1 MIFLEFSKRF
11 FTFYFWELECFF
23 VLKRCFSLRPFQWYI
38 VRLATRTGS
47 VSNPN
52 RRIWPYYRL
61 LPPGRRD
68 PHVRV
73 PPETRRKKIKS
84 STFPTRSKRLR
95 ALQASENRP
104 AEIYKNRV
112 GPRC

>member
-47 VSNPN
+47 VSNP
-52 RRIWPYYRL
+52 RIWPYYRL

-68 PHVRV
+68 PHVRTVEWV
-73 PPETRRKKIKS
+73 PERVERTN
-84 STFPTRSKRLR
+84 RLSFER
-95 ALQASENRP
+95 
-104 AEIYKNRV
+104 
-112 GPRC
+112 G

>member
-68 PHVRV
+68 PHVHVHYGGETEGGLGV
-73 PPETRRKKIKS
+73 P
-84 STFPTRSKRLR
+84 
-95 ALQASENRP
+95 
-104 AEIYKNRV
+104 EIGKWRFHLEIA
-112 GPRC
+112 

>member
-47 VSNPN
+47 VSNP
-52 RRIWPYYRL
+52 IGGYGPTTAYC
-61 LPPGRRD
+61 PPG
-68 PHVRV
+68 VA
-73 PPETRRKKIKS
+73 TR
-84 STFPTRSKRLR
+84 TYT
-95 ALQASENRP
+95 
-104 AEIYKNRV
+104 
-112 GPRC
+112 

>member
-68 PHVRV
+68 PHVHGRGA
-73 PPETRRKKIKS
+73 RR
-84 STFPTRSKRLR
+84 LED
-95 ALQASENRP
+95 L
-104 AEIYKNRV
+104 
-112 GPRC
+112 

>member
-73 PPETRRKKIKS
+73 RLACTNLSPFS
-84 STFPTRSKRLR
+84 SSGNANTAKFSLKFGINGGAHL
-95 ALQASENRP
+95 
-104 AEIYKNRV
+104 V
-112 GPRC
+112 VW

>member
-47 VSNPN
+47 VSNSN
-52 RRIWPYYRL
+52 RRI
-61 LPPGRRD
+61 
-68 PHVRV
+68 
-73 PPETRRKKIKS
+73 TI
-84 STFPTRSKRLR
+84 FAFKRAPMAPR
-95 ALQASENRP
+95 ASRP
-104 AEIYKNRV
+104 ARTRHTSISTLKDAYHLEF
-112 GPRC
+112 

>member
-47 VSNPN
+47 VSNSN
-52 RRIWPYYRL
+52 RRITIFAFKRAPIAPRASRPARTRITLSFESCAYLLGLVEPQSVLDRFLCHLTWPY
-61 LPPGRRD
+61 
-68 PHVRV
+68 H
-73 PPETRRKKIKS
+73 
-84 STFPTRSKRLR
+84 LR
-95 ALQASENRP
+95 M
-104 AEIYKNRV
+104 
-112 GPRC
+112 

>member
-47 VSNPN
+47 VSNSN
-52 RRIWPYYRL
+52 RSLAIFASLR
-61 LPPGRRD
+61 PPMA
-68 PHVRV
+68 P
-73 PPETRRKKIKS
+73 
-84 STFPTRSKRLR
+84 R
-95 ALQASENRP
+95 ASRP
-104 AEIYKNRV
+104 ARTRTAGLDVHENST
-112 GPRC
+112 

>member
-68 PHVRV
+68 PHVHVLLMQAPIVRSSLHDRCRIPRA
-73 PPETRRKKIKS
+73 PPLT
-84 STFPTRSKRLR
+84 PTRGPGRR
-95 ALQASENRP
+95 RRGNR
-104 AEIYKNRV
+104 R
-112 GPRC
+112 RRR

>member
-47 VSNPN
+47 VSNSNGRITIFAHLRLHTSPGHMHN
-52 RRIWPYYRL
+52 VGGWLLWRRIDR
-61 LPPGRRD
+61 
-68 PHVRV
+68 
-73 PPETRRKKIKS
+73 
-84 STFPTRSKRLR
+84 
-95 ALQASENRP
+95 
-104 AEIYKNRV
+104 
-112 GPRC
+112 

>member
-68 PHVRV
+68 PHVRTCTSSSDYTNDIGIFNSALRRSLEELV
-73 PPETRRKKIKS
+73 DLALYHSINVETS
-84 STFPTRSKRLR
+84 LND
-95 ALQASENRP
+95 A
-104 AEIYKNRV
+104 
-112 GPRC
+112 

>member
-68 PHVRV
+68 PHVHVRWCAAV
-73 PPETRRKKIKS
+73 SELSLTRNGELNAG
-84 STFPTRSKRLR
+84 TPTPQSDSLGLHVH
-95 ALQASENRP
+95 A
-104 AEIYKNRV
+104 
-112 GPRC
+112 PRQWC